1 MEPADY
7 PSFTLSWAASNVDR
21 VSIDGPG
28 TKDFSNLPPSGIS
41 DPIQFDCS
49 NAAKAENF
57 MLVVIGS
64 DGKQV
69 TRGLTVTNT
78 GVVPDPQ
85 PDPEP
90 TEDPEP

>member
-1 MEPADY
+1 MPLTCFDRGLRDRGN
-7 PSFTLSWAASNVDR
+7 PVFR

-28 TKDFSNLPPSGIS
+28 SKDFGNLAPSGIS

-49 NAAKAENF
+49 NTGKTENF
-57 MLVVIGS
+57 MLVAVGS

-69 TRGLTVTNT
+69 TKGVTVTNT

-90 TEDPEP
+90 TEESAG